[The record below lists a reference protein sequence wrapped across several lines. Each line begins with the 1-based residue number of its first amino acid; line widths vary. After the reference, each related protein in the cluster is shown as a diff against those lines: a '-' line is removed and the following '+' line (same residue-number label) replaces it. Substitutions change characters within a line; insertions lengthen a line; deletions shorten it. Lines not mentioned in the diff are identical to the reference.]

1 MTPLS
6 IGLTVFAVCLSCLG
20 IMAWLAFKAPHGWE
34 DSEGFH
40 AGEHHSD
47 YDQED

>member
-1 MTPLS
+1 MTLLS
-6 IGLTVFAVCLSCLG
+6 IGLAVFAVCLSCLG
-20 IMAWLAFKAPHGWE
+20 IMALLAFKAPHGWE

-40 AGEHHSD
+40 TGEHHSD